1 MHRIR
6 RVICI
11 IFIGISCI
19 WSTGCTSG
27 ETGDELQDIEISE
40 EDTEEEQSGADW
52 IYVHVCGE
60 IKNPGVY
67 ELGVGSRVYEAI
79 EAAGGLTEDAATEG
93 INQAKLLE
101 DGQQLLIPSIHQ
113 MESSADDGKININQA
128 SKEELMTLSGIGEA
142 KADAIIRYREAHG
155 GFQSPEEL
163 MEIEGIKEG
172 VFQKVKD
179 QIKVS

>member
-11 IFIGISCI
+11 ILIGISCI

-60 IKNPGVY
+60 IQNPGVY

-113 MESSADDGKININQA
+113 MEVPVDDGKININQA